1 MLESKPWESSSTPI
15 LVFIYF
21 SQIFDN
27 LFINTDDV
35 CILAGLYIVKHIA
48 NFAI

>member
-1 MLESKPWESSSTPI
+1 MVGQESMLEAKPWESSSTPI

-35 CILAGLYIVKHIA
+35 CILAEL
-48 NFAI
+48 